1 MDFNALQHKLFA
13 LDPSDPAADKQAL
26 IAQAQSLPQESVS
39 NTKNYVQ
46 ESVEVP
52 EGSMPIDLD
61 LAGLTALAGVRL
73 DEKQKMG
80 SAGQAKG
87 KDPMP
92 STSKPSRS
100 GEQKH
105 PLKDKLVGEADL
117 DEAPQGFKAGFQ
129 GYNKVDPWLGGN
141 KPDDDKKKDTTK
153 PEPKAGEKPAPGPT
167 PTPAPTPQPKPTPS
181 PWPTSKE
188 GYTLKVGDL
197 VTYANKKGQTREDVP
212 VVKLLK
218 GTKDGKGRPQI
229 QLELRGATYAI
240 SREQIQKVNG
250 KTFTLDDAEAGTGTL
265 KDQLL
270 QALEA
275 YKQKPQIKPRDPNAQ
290 TMQDLRKSGA
300 MGAHKDKKKLAKQGY
315 SKHKG
320 KMDESKMSFD
330 DMMKNREFYYTYK
343 QYVRGNANVDQV
355 AELVRGRVD
364 KEKFADEVFDQGV
377 RMGGAKG
384 SRIKDLADIIRKDSN
399 VLDLPGKAFKKIKKF
414 VGLGESYTKVD
425 GMEAEELRKQ
435 YAKDWEIRK
444 GKYLYKKVAFDD
456 YNTVLRFL
464 MVIEKPQIELDHFA
478 DIKFFY
484 NEAELVVYTHDTKGL
499 TTDDFK
505 LAVQIDRALDRMGAK
520 EIG

>member
-1 MDFNALQHKLFA
+1 MDYHALQQKLFEIE
-13 LDPSDPAADKQAL
+13 PSNPAEDLAKLQ
-26 IAQAQSLPQESVS
+26 AQAGKPQESVAP
-39 NTKNYVQ
+39 TKNYVQ

-52 EGSMPIDLD
+52 EGSLGMDRD
-61 LAGLTALAGVRL
+61 YSVADFAALAGVRL
-73 DEKQKMG
+73 DEKYKKG
-80 SAGQAKG
+80 SAGQLKG
-87 KDPMP
+87 KDSFKANTPTKGP
-92 STSKPSRS
+92 
-100 GEQKH
+100 EQKH
-105 PLKDKLVGEADL
+105 PARGKLVGEAPDTPEFKSAWDL
-117 DEAPQGFKAGFQ
+117 GKNAFKKYNTPDAMKGRLAGDDEPKDTKAG
-129 GYNKVDPWLGGN
+129 NVN
-141 KPDDDKKKDTTK
+141 KP
-153 PEPKAGEKPAPGPT
+153 AEKPATKGTDQKPKSNFPSGTVDGALYQIKPGDNVAYVNVKGKT
-167 PTPAPTPQPKPTPS
+167 NA
-181 PWPTSKE
+181 
-188 GYTLKVGDL
+188 GI
-197 VTYANKKGQTREDVP
+197 VTVMLDTKDKKGN
-212 VVKLLK
+212 L
-218 GTKDGKGRPQI
+218 QI
-229 QLELRGATYAI
+229 QLKNRGAVYAI
-240 SREQIQKVNG
+240 DRDKITHVNDKEFKLKDEG
-250 KTFTLDDAEAGTGTL
+250 AGTGSI
-265 KDQLL
+265 KDSLYA
-270 QALEA
+270 ALEA
-275 YKQKPQIKPRDPNAQ
+275 SKKKTSLKPRDPSAQ
-290 TMQDLRKSGA
+290 TMQDLRRSGA

-343 QYVRGNANVDQV
+343 QYVRGNANIDQV

-364 KEKFADEVFDQGV
+364 KEQFAKEIHKQGV
-377 RMGGAKG
+377 MMGGAKG
-384 SRIKDLADIIRKDSN
+384 DKIKELANYIRKDSN
-399 VLDLPGKAFKKIKKF
+399 ALDLPGKAFSKIKKM

-484 NEAELVVYTHDTKGL
+484 NEAELIVYTHDTKGL

>member
-1 MDFNALQHKLFA
+1 MDFNALQHKLFE
-13 LDPSDPAADKQAL
+13 LDPSDPAADKRAL
-26 IAQAQSLPQESVS
+26 IAQAQGSLPDAKPTVD
-39 NTKNYVQ
+39 YVN

-52 EGSMPIDLD
+52 QGSMPLGIDSIAD
-61 LAGLTALAGVRL
+61 FAALAGVRI

-92 STSKPSRS
+92 KAEPGRT
-100 GEQKH
+100 KH
-105 PLKDKLVGEADL
+105 PLKDKLVGEA
-117 DEAPQGFKAGFQ
+117 PQGFKAGFK
-129 GYNKVDPWLGGN
+129 GYNKIDPWLGGGDTTSS
-141 KPDDDKKKDTTK
+141 KSTKKDTTDPAKEK
-153 PEPKAGEKPAPGPT
+153 PVAKPGPVQTPPDTVAVEPK
-167 PTPAPTPQPKPTPS
+167 APTPQAPS
-181 PWPTSKE
+181 EIPAGTKFYDANGGLHRWE
-188 GYTLKVGDL
+188 GNMWTTINDEKKWQSGVL
-197 VTYANKKGQTREDVP
+197 TNKKGFALYLDA
-212 VVKLLK
+212 
-218 GTKDGKGRPQI
+218 
-229 QLELRGATYAI
+229 LR
-240 SREQIQKVNG
+240 NG
-250 KTFTLDDAEAGTGTL
+250 KAFVPKNIQGGNTQPNRTEDIKARLFA
-265 KDQLL
+265 
-270 QALEA
+270 ALEA
-275 YKQKPQIKPRDPNAQ
+275 EKSKPVIKPRDPNAQ

-315 SKHKG
+315 TKHKG

-343 QYVRGNANVDQV
+343 QYVRGNANIDQV
-355 AELVRGRVD
+355 AEIVRGRVD
-364 KEKFADEVFDQGV
+364 KEQFAKEIHKQGV
-377 RMGGAKG
+377 MMGGSKG
-384 SRIKDLADIIRKDSN
+384 DRIKELADYIKKDSN

-414 VGLGESYTKVD
+414 AGLGESYTKVD

-484 NEAELVVYTHDTKGL
+484 NEAELIVYTHDTKGL

-505 LAVQIDRALDRMGAK
+505 LAVQIDRALERMGAK

>member
-26 IAQAQSLPQESVS
+26 IAQAQGAVVDTPQVD
-39 NTKNYVQ
+39 YVT
-46 ESVEVP
+46 ENVEVP

-92 STSKPSRS
+92 STSKPSRH

-141 KPDDDKKKDTTK
+141 KPDDDDKKKDIKK
-153 PEPKAGEKPAPGPT
+153 PEPKTGGQPAPAPT
-167 PTPAPTPQPKPTPS
+167 PVPTPAPTPKPTPS

-197 VTYANKKGQTREDVP
+197 VTYTNKKGQTREDVP

-229 QLELRGATYAI
+229 QLQLRGATYAI

-315 SKHKG
+315 TKHKG
-320 KMDESKMSFD
+320 KMDES
-330 DMMKNREFYYTYK
+330 
-343 QYVRGNANVDQV
+343 
-355 AELVRGRVD
+355 
-364 KEKFADEVFDQGV
+364 
-377 RMGGAKG
+377 
-384 SRIKDLADIIRKDSN
+384 
-399 VLDLPGKAFKKIKKF
+399 
-414 VGLGESYTKVD
+414 YTKVD
-425 GMEAEELRKQ
+425 GMDAEKLRKE

-444 GKYLYKKVAFDD
+444 NRYLYKKVAFDD

-478 DIKFFY
+478 DVKFFY

-499 TTDDFK
+499 TTLDFK

>member
-13 LDPSDPAADKQAL
+13 LDPSDLAADKQAL
-26 IAQAQSLPQESVS
+26 IAQAQGAVVDTPKVDYVTES
-39 NTKNYVQ
+39 T
-46 ESVEVP
+46 EVP
-52 EGSMPIDLD
+52 KGSMPIDLD

-92 STSKPSRS
+92 KAEPGRT
-100 GEQKH
+100 KH
-105 PLKDKLVGEADL
+105 PLKDKLVGEA
-117 DEAPQGFKAGFQ
+117 ETSTGFEPQGFKAAFKN
-129 GYNKVDPWLGGN
+129 YNKVDPWLGTST
-141 KPDDDKKKDTTK
+141 DDDGKKKD
-153 PEPKAGEKPAPGPT
+153 EPKTPPKKGEKPAPGPT
-167 PTPAPTPQPKPTPS
+167 PGPTPKPTPS

-229 QLELRGATYAI
+229 QLQLRGATYAI

-290 TMQDLRKSGA
+290 AMNDLRRSGA
-300 MGAHKDKKKLAKQGY
+300 MGAHKDKKRDAKMGKV
-315 SKHKG
+315 KHKG
-320 KMDESKMSFD
+320 KIDESKMSFN

-343 QYVRGNANVDQV
+343 QYVSGNANVDQV

-364 KEKFADEVFDQGV
+364 KEKFADEIHRKGV
-377 RMGGAKG
+377 EYGGAKG
-384 SRIKDLADIIRKDSN
+384 KRIKDLADIIRKDSN
-399 VLDLPGKAFKKIKKF
+399 VLDLPGKAFSKIKKM
-414 VGLGESYTKVD
+414 VGMGEGMDESYTKVD

-478 DIKFFY
+478 NIKFFY

-499 TTDDFK
+499 TTLDFK

>member
-13 LDPSDPAADKQAL
+13 LDPSDPAEDKKKLA
-26 IAQAQSLPQESVS
+26 AQAQGLPQESVE
-39 NTKNYVQ
+39 NVEIMPQK
-46 ESVEVP
+46 SVDIM
-52 EGSMPIDLD
+52 EGTMPLEIDS
-61 LAGLTALAGVRL
+61 LTDFAALAGVRL

-92 STSKPSRS
+92 KAEPGRT
-100 GEQKH
+100 KH
-105 PLKDKLVGEADL
+105 PLKDKLVGEA
-117 DEAPQGFKAGFQ
+117 PQGFKAGVK
-129 GYNKVDPWLGGN
+129 GYNKVDPWLGG
-141 KPDDDKKKDTTK
+141 DDEKKDEPKKDT
-153 PEPKAGEKPAPGPT
+153 PKAGEKPAPGPGPA

-197 VTYANKKGQTREDVP
+197 VTYANKKGQTRKDVP

-229 QLELRGATYAI
+229 QLQLRGATYAI

-250 KTFTLDDAEAGTGTL
+250 KTFTLDDAEAGTGTI

-275 YKQKPQIKPRDPNAQ
+275 HKKKPQIKPRDPNAQ

-320 KMDESKMSFD
+320 KMDESKMSFN

-343 QYVRGNANVDQV
+343 QYVKGNGNVDQV

-364 KEKFADEVFDQGV
+364 KEKFADEVFNQGV
-377 RMGGAKG
+377 RMGGTKG
-384 SRIKDLADIIRKDSN
+384 SRIKDLANYIRKDSN

-478 DIKFFY
+478 DVKFFY

-499 TTDDFK
+499 TTLDFK

>member
-105 PLKDKLVGEADL
+105 PLKDKLVGEA
-117 DEAPQGFKAGFQ
+117 PQGFKAGFK
-129 GYNKVDPWLGGN
+129 GYNKVDPWLGG
-141 KPDDDKKKDTTK
+141 DSDEKKDEPK
-153 PEPKAGEKPAPGPT
+153 KDAPKAGEKTAPGPA
-167 PTPAPTPQPKPTPS
+167 PTPAPTPQPKPAPS

-188 GYTLKVGDL
+188 GHTLQPGDL
-197 VTYANKKGQTREDVP
+197 VDYKNIKGKPRKGVEVVDLIQGKKDS
-212 VVKLLK
+212 
-218 GTKDGKGRPQI
+218 KGRPSI
-229 QLELRGATYAI
+229 QLTLRGATYAI
-240 SREQIQKVNG
+240 SRDQITAVNG
-250 KTFTLDDAEAGTGTL
+250 KPFTLTNASAGTGTI
-265 KDQLL
+265 KDDLL
-270 QALEA
+270 NALEA
-275 YKQKPQIKPRDPNAQ
+275 YKSKPIKPRDPNAQ

-300 MGAHKDKKKLAKQGY
+300 MGAHKDKKRDAKMGKV
-315 SKHKG
+315 KHKG
-320 KMDESKMSFD
+320 TKFD
-330 DMMKNREFYYTYK
+330 
-343 QYVRGNANVDQV
+343 
-355 AELVRGRVD
+355 
-364 KEKFADEVFDQGV
+364 
-377 RMGGAKG
+377 
-384 SRIKDLADIIRKDSN
+384 
-399 VLDLPGKAFKKIKKF
+399 
-414 VGLGESYTKVD
+414 ESYTKVD
-425 GMEAEELRKQ
+425 GMDAEELRKE

>member
-1 MDFNALQHKLFA
+1 MDFNALQHKLFE
-13 LDPSDPAADKQAL
+13 LDPSDPAEDKKKLA
-26 IAQAQSLPQESVS
+26 AQASSSITDTAPNVDYVNESVD
-39 NTKNYVQ
+39 VA
-46 ESVEVP
+46 

-92 STSKPSRS
+92 STSKPSRD

-117 DEAPQGFKAGFQ
+117 DEAPQGFKAGFK

-141 KPDDDKKKDTTK
+141 DSQNKNAPKKDA
-153 PEPKAGEKPAPGPT
+153 PKANTTQPQQQPQGGGQPAP
-167 PTPAPTPQPKPTPS
+167 APKPQGD
-181 PWPTSKE
+181 WPTSAE
-188 GYTLKVGDL
+188 GHTLKVGDL

-212 VVKLLK
+212 VVKLLNK
-218 GTKDGKGRPQI
+218 IKDGKGRPQI
-229 QLELRGATYAI
+229 QLQLRGATYAI

-250 KTFTLDDAEAGTGTL
+250 KKFTLVDAEKGTGTI

-275 YKQKPQIKPRDPNAQ
+275 HKKKPLIKPRDPNAQ

-320 KMDESKMSFD
+320 KMDES
-330 DMMKNREFYYTYK
+330 
-343 QYVRGNANVDQV
+343 
-355 AELVRGRVD
+355 
-364 KEKFADEVFDQGV
+364 
-377 RMGGAKG
+377 
-384 SRIKDLADIIRKDSN
+384 
-399 VLDLPGKAFKKIKKF
+399 
-414 VGLGESYTKVD
+414 YTKVD
-425 GMEAEELRKQ
+425 GMDAEELRKE

-444 GKYLYKKVAFDD
+444 NRYLYKKVAFDD
-456 YNTVLRFL
+456 YNTVIRFL

-499 TTDDFK
+499 TTLDFK

>member
-141 KPDDDKKKDTTK
+141 TPDNDKKKDTTK
-153 PEPKAGEKPAPGPT
+153 PEPKAGEKPVPGPT
-167 PTPAPTPQPKPTPS
+167 PTPTPQPKPTPS

-229 QLELRGATYAI
+229 QLQLRGATYAI

-320 KMDESKMSFD
+320 KMDES
-330 DMMKNREFYYTYK
+330 
-343 QYVRGNANVDQV
+343 
-355 AELVRGRVD
+355 
-364 KEKFADEVFDQGV
+364 
-377 RMGGAKG
+377 
-384 SRIKDLADIIRKDSN
+384 
-399 VLDLPGKAFKKIKKF
+399 
-414 VGLGESYTKVD
+414 YTKVD
-425 GMEAEELRKQ
+425 GMEAEKLRKE

>member
-13 LDPSDPAADKQAL
+13 LDPTDPAADKQAL
-26 IAQAQSLPQESVS
+26 IAQAQGAIPE
-39 NTKNYVQ
+39 TKSKVDYVV

-92 STSKPSRS
+92 STSKPSRD

-105 PLKDKLVGEADL
+105 PLKDKLVGEQDIE
-117 DEAPQGFKAGFQ
+117 EAPQGFKAGFK
-129 GYNKVDPWLGGN
+129 GYNKVDPWLGGGDKSDN
-141 KPDDDKKKDTTK
+141 DKKKDAPAPK
-153 PEPKAGEKPAPGPT
+153 PGEKPVPQPQGGQQ
-167 PTPAPTPQPKPTPS
+167 PAPAPTPS

-197 VTYANKKGQTREDVP
+197 VTYTNKKGKTREDVP

-315 SKHKG
+315 TKHKG
-320 KMDESKMSFD
+320 KMDESKMSFN
-330 DMMKNREFYYTYK
+330 DMMKNREFYYTYN
-343 QYVRGNANVDQV
+343 QYIKGNANIDQV

-364 KEKFADEVFDQGV
+364 KEKFADEVFNQGV
-377 RMGGAKG
+377 RMGGSKG

-399 VLDLPGKAFKKIKKF
+399 VLDLPGKAFNKIKKF
-414 VGLGESYTKVD
+414 AGLGESYTKVD

-499 TTDDFK
+499 TTLDFK